1 MLLLYLLHNSIS
13 LIIGLF
19 FMSDIVNGRRC
30 MANVQDGS
38 IGITDTEE
46 AAGRTTVVDFA
57 EDLCNVRAKEKVF
70 VSVSVLYASLFIHD
84 FYCADSSCLP
94 TRVFDS
100 PTGSLGWTVRWKC
113 IEACF
118 FCEV

>member
-1 MLLLYLLHNSIS
+1 
-13 LIIGLF
+13 
-19 FMSDIVNGRRC
+19 

-38 IGITDTEE
+38 IGTTDTEE
-46 AAGRTTVVDFA
+46 ATGRTTVVDFA

-84 FYCADSSCLP
+84 FYCADSPCLP

-113 IEACF
+113 IEVCF